1 MSSQTSAPANAVNTF
16 EDLTGISTSSFS
28 NPYDALIAACGDDPA
43 QIQEK
48 YHLHRTTRNAQQK
61 AKMLD
66 PGFSGV
72 NIDPI
77 LLRLCDPTVEPGFQD
92 PRHCF
97 VFWGRPSQ
105 KVKEMINRVQQE
117 LLTVAPNLWIMPQ
130 DKLHITALEVTH
142 SKTAPEIQELVDGVK
157 DKVPAITD
165 YTYDHRTRLVKPLI
179 GYDASALALSFV
191 PAAGEGLHSGRTL
204 EDDKFTYHHLRR
216 DIFSLCRDAGLKVES
231 RYVVP
236 SSHLTIGR
244 FIYSKD
250 LEDENGTPDPQKMTA
265 LIGKIEEINGWL
277 QKEFWPEHNDGKI
290 PEGGEFNV
298 GQEKGLHCGT
308 GALWY
313 GGGDAVHLGKGY

>member
-1 MSSQTSAPANAVNTF
+1 MSSQTPVPANTANIF

-28 NPYDALIAACGDDPA
+28 NPYDALIAACDDDPA

-48 YHLHRTTRNAQQK
+48 YQLHRVTRNAQQK

-66 PGFSGV
+66 RDFSGV

-77 LLRLCDPTVEPGFQD
+77 LLRLCDPTVEPGFKD
-92 PRHCF
+92 PRHSF
-97 VFWGRPSQ
+97 VFWGRPTQ
-105 KVKEMINRVQQE
+105 KVKEMIHRVQQE
-117 LLTVAPNLWIMPQ
+117 LLTVAPNLWLMPQ
-130 DKLHITALEVTH
+130 EKLHITALEVTH
-142 SKTAPEIQELVDGVK
+142 SKTASEIQELVDGVK
-157 DKVPAITD
+157 AKIPAITN
-165 YTYDHRTRLVKPLI
+165 YTFDHRARLVKPLI

-204 EDDKFTYHHLRR
+204 EDDKFTYHHLHR
-216 DIFSLCRDAGLKVES
+216 DLFSLCRDAGLQVES

-250 LEDENGTPDPQKMTA
+250 LEDENGSSDPKKMAA
-265 LIGKIEEINGWL
+265 LVEKIEEINGWL
-277 QKEFWPEHNDGKI
+277 QKEFWPEHNNGNI
-290 PEGGEFNV
+290 PKGGEFNV

-313 GGGDAVHLGKGY
+313 GGGDALHLGKGY